1 MSKNPVREVRKL
13 LRQKFKC
20 FRQSNI
26 HVGKSGPNRKYA
38 RIIIY
43 YDYDEKR
50 LEAVNKIEDLFYP
63 YLNTAITRMN
73 RNSTLCNLEITFPTD
88 MISSICGMILLKL

>member
-20 FRQSNI
+20 FRQNNI
-26 HVGKSGPNRKYA
+26 HVGKFVPNIKYA

-43 YDYDEKR
+43 YDYDGKR
-50 LEAVNKIEDLFYP
+50 LEVVNKIEDLFYP

-73 RNSTLCNLEITFPTD
+73 RNSTLCNLEITFPVD

>member
-1 MSKNPVREVRKL
+1 MPFKNTF
-13 LRQKFKC
+13 QKY
-20 FRQSNI
+20 QSGNKKGQNI
-26 HVGKSGPNRKYA
+26 FVPNIKYA

-43 YDYDEKR
+43 YDYDGKR
-50 LEAVNKIEDLFYP
+50 LEVVNKIEDLFYP

-73 RNSTLCNLEITFPTD
+73 RNSTLCNLEITFPVD

>member
-20 FRQSNI
+20 FRQNNI
-26 HVGKSGPNRKYA
+26 HVGKFGPSRKYA

-43 YDYDEKR
+43 YDYDGKR
-50 LEAVNKIEDLFYP
+50 LEAVDKIEDLFYT
-63 YLNTAITRMN
+63 YSNTDIIRMN
-73 RNSTLCNLEITFPTD
+73 RNSTLCNLEIAFPVN
-88 MISSICGMILLKL
+88 MISSICGIMLLKL